1 MRYLVCAVVVIAVAS
16 GPAVAGEIQFKP
28 IDSEKLLIKPS
39 KTIAAVTAQTIGMAG
54 NTAAGAVEGNGYVK
68 TINNLFGFRKY
79 IAPPTQPGKSGLPAP
94 SVFQSTQYKSY
105 NAPMA
110 PTLAPRR

>member
-1 MRYLVCAVVVIAVAS
+1 MRYLMGAVIAVAVAS

-28 IDSEKLLIKPS
+28 IDSDKLLIKPS
-39 KTIAAVTAQTIGMAG
+39 KTIAAVTAQTIGMVG
-54 NTAAGAVEGNGYVK
+54 NSAAGAVDGNGYVK

-79 IAPPTQPGKSGLPAP
+79 IAPPTQPGRRSLPTP

-105 NAPMA
+105 NSPIM
-110 PTLAPRR
+110 PTMSPRR